1 MSLTTLVAERRK
13 DLLEQLW
20 NKEVNLNSEH
30 NFSDGSQAIFLPGLK
45 LEKIGT
51 EIQLYQTGSEVY
63 NIVETPYLI
72 YAMMKGLRELSR
84 SYVYSRAL
92 LFNLQDSGDKIKAFE
107 KSNTPTLN
115 KIKENYYDNTNDT
128 KISEAN
134 IGT

>member
-1 MSLTTLVAERRK
+1 MTLITERRK
-13 DLLEQLW
+13 YMLEKLW
-20 NKEVNLNSEH
+20 SEEIKLQRKH
-30 NFSDGSQAIFLPGLK
+30 TFSDGSQAIFLPGLK
-45 LEKIGT
+45 LEKIDDK
-51 EIQLYQTGSEVY
+51 IQLYQTGSDIY
-63 NIVETPYLI
+63 KIVETPYLI

-84 SYVYSRAL
+84 SYIYSRAL

-134 IGT
+134 IRT